1 MRYRILKNDLVQVM
15 TGEDAGKKERVLQVL
30 PRSGRIVVEHVNF
43 VTKHVRRSRE
53 NPYGARLQKEAPIA
67 ISNVMLVC
75 PGCER
80 GSRIKMKTNDDGKK
94 VRVCSR
100 CDREIPT
107 PRGR

>member
-1 MRYRILKNDLVQVM
+1 MKYKIMKNDVVEVISGND
-15 TGEDAGKKERVLQVL
+15 TGKKERVLQL
-30 PRSGRIVVEHVNF
+30 MPRSNRVVVEHVNF

-80 GSRIKMKTNDDGKK
+80 GSRVKMKTTDDGKK
-94 VRVCSR
+94 IRLCAR
-100 CDREIPT
+100 CDREIPR
-107 PRGR
+107 PR